1 MEHIFTAVAAEVPT
15 GIPTGI
21 PPAVS
26 DAASKIVNEGGVT
39 GPLLILALAGIAVL
53 LYLVVIRQP
62 NQLKIALEKK
72 DEAHDEDRED
82 WQRQLQS
89 ERDKRVDELRNV
101 ITALNNSTATMS
113 VFAQTQADRTSTL
126 QELASKQ
133 DRVSIAAGNN
143 SEMLDRNLR
152 EFQIRIGE
160 LSALIRSFIGN
171 AHLPN
176 NGGG

>member
-15 GIPTGI
+15 GLPTGL
-21 PPAVS
+21 PPGVAEAAV
-26 DAASKIVNEGGVT
+26 
-39 GPLLILALAGIAVL
+39 
-53 LYLVVIRQP
+53 
-62 NQLKIALEKK
+62 KIASTDGILGPIVVVLGFAIVAMWWEMRRQKMK
-72 DEAHDEDRED
+72 AEADREATQKAHDEDRDD

-160 LSALIRSFIGN
+160 LSSLIRSFIGN